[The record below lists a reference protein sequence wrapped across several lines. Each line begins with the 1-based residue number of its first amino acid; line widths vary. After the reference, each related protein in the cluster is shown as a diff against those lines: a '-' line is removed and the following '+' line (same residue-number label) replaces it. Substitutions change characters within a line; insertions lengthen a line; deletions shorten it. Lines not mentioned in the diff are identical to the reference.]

1 MLRRLAILSLIAFFA
16 APVLD
21 VECLL
26 SCLQADIAAASATCH
41 QSTEPDAVL
50 SGGGQ
55 DCTDTQAVVS
65 PYLKANEQREAAL
78 VVPSFRADHRSAVH
92 VYLEPSAMEPG
103 TGPPDVPS
111 SPVPLR
117 I

>member
-1 MLRRLAILSLIAFFA
+1 MLRRLATLSLLAFFA
-16 APVLD
+16 APVLN

-26 SCLQADIAAASATCH
+26 SCLQADMATASATCH
-41 QSTEPDAVL
+41 QSTKPDAVI
-50 SGGGQ
+50 SSGGQ

-65 PYLKANEQREAAL
+65 PYLKANEQRQAAL
-78 VVPSFRADHRSAVH
+78 AVPSFRADHRSAVH
-92 VYLEPSAMEPG
+92 VYLQPSAIEPG

-111 SPVPLR
+111 SLVPLR

>member
-1 MLRRLAILSLIAFFA
+1 MPRRLATLSLLAFFA
-16 APVLD
+16 APVMN

-26 SCLQADIAAASATCH
+26 SCLQANIVTASATCH
-41 QSTEPDAVL
+41 QSTEPDAVI
-50 SGGGQ
+50 SSGGQ
-55 DCTDTQAVVS
+55 DCTNTQAVVS

-78 VVPSFRADHRSAVH
+78 IVPSFRANPRSAVH
-92 VYLEPSAMEPG
+92 VVLEPSAIEPG